1 MAFKIIQDH
10 DACIGCGA
18 CAAICPT
25 EWKFEG
31 DKAILIGGKKEG
43 ANNIFS
49 KTIKDAGCNKDAENA
64 CPVRCIKVEQT
75 K

>member
-1 MAFKIIQDH
+1 MPTKVIQDQ

-25 EWKFEG
+25 DWLFKG
-31 DKAILIGGKKEG
+31 DKAELIGSKKEG
-43 ANNIFS
+43 KNFVKIVKN
-49 KTIKDAGCNKDAENA
+49 TGCNKDAANA
-64 CPVRCIKVEQT
+64 CPVKCISIEET